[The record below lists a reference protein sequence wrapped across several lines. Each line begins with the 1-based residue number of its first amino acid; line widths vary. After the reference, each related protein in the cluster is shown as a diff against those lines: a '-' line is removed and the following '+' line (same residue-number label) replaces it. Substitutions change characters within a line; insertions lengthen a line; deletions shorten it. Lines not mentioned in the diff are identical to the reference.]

1 YSSLGLNF
9 YNENEKTLA
18 LFRVNLTKDIF
29 EEVKGRDLYDT
40 DSIAFTYSESMRQRS
55 RFFPIAS
62 EQEKF
67 IKKFDRENLSAG
79 YVEGKSSVSQVLY
92 SIRKDGKSCF
102 VKISASITRHP
113 LTGELVAFITEQECN
128 SEKVKDTLMGKILAK
143 QFDMVC
149 YLVNG
154 QYGVTIG
161 QRGSISRGNVFP
173 VSSNGS
179 YVQYLTNQVFPVLS
193 GTEDEKAAMRK
204 ALEIET
210 IEEKL
215 KEVEPYVVNISIEID
230 GDVYYKQFDF
240 YSIDPDAKFYI
251 LLKSDTTEI
260 QKQHIAINDQLKEA
274 LEAANQA
281 NVAKTAFLS
290 NMSHEI
296 RTPMN
301 AIIGLNK
308 LALSDSDLSDKTRDY
323 LEKIGGSA
331 QHLLGLI
338 NDILDMSRIESG
350 RMVLKKEE
358 FHFSEMIEQI
368 NTMMNGQCGDK
379 GIKYDCVFTGHVDE
393 YYIGDVMKLKQVLI
407 NVLGNAVKFTE
418 PGGTVRFTVER
429 MEGYEG
435 QSNIRFTVSDT
446 GIGMDKDYIPKLFDP
461 FSQEN
466 SGGGNKYGSSGLG
479 MAITKNIVDMMNG
492 RIQVESEK
500 GAGTTFAI
508 DIPLRKS
515 EKQHG
520 GVSDIKPQD
529 LKVLLVDDDPIAGR
543 HAALVLEE
551 IGIASDLCYS
561 GAEAVELIKLQA
573 ARRENFNLIFMD
585 WKMPDMD
592 GVETTRKIREIIGN
606 ETAIIIL
613 TAYNWDDVH
622 DEAISAGVDGF
633 IPKPLFA
640 GNVLDELRST
650 MARKAMN
657 GQEERPKADL
667 AGRRILVAEDNMIN
681 YEIIS
686 EILKIRDMTVEHA
699 ENGQIAVDMFT
710 SNPAG
715 YYDAVLM
722 DLQMPVMDGLTSAET
737 IRSQETDD
745 SKTIPIIALTANAFD
760 EDVQRTIRAGMNA
773 HLSKPVEPEQVYE
786 TLEEFIAYSEA
797 EQGGD
802 QNGN

>member
-1 YSSLGLNF
+1 MTKDEKTLSKDVELRNQEAREHFLRAIEQMHNNAVLTRIGEDGRMETVFVSEEFADMMECSVEEAKRMMSGMSFFKSTNPEDRPLVRSMLRNRVTYDGKSDLTIQKITAKKNRIWVNVHYSFISDFGEEYLYCTYTNVDTLKQHEERLRMTYSSLGLNF

-179 YVQYLTNQVFPVLS
+179 YVQYLTNQVCPVLS
-193 GTEDEKAAMRK
+193 GTEDEKKAMRK

-308 LALSDSDLSDKTRDY
+308 LALSDSELSDKTRDY

-338 NDILDMSRIESG
+338 NDILDMSHIESG

-379 GIKYDCVFTGHVDE
+379 GIKYDCVFTGHVD
-393 YYIGDVMKLKQVLI
+393 
-407 NVLGNAVKFTE
+407 
-418 PGGTVRFTVER
+418 
-429 MEGYEG
+429 
-435 QSNIRFTVSDT
+435 
-446 GIGMDKDYIPKLFDP
+446 
-461 FSQEN
+461 
-466 SGGGNKYGSSGLG
+466 
-479 MAITKNIVDMMNG
+479 
-492 RIQVESEK
+492 
-500 GAGTTFAI
+500 
-508 DIPLRKS
+508 
-515 EKQHG
+515 
-520 GVSDIKPQD
+520 
-529 LKVLLVDDDPIAGR
+529 
-543 HAALVLEE
+543 
-551 IGIASDLCYS
+551 
-561 GAEAVELIKLQA
+561 
-573 ARRENFNLIFMD
+573 
-585 WKMPDMD
+585 
-592 GVETTRKIREIIGN
+592 
-606 ETAIIIL
+606 
-613 TAYNWDDVH
+613 
-622 DEAISAGVDGF
+622 
-633 IPKPLFA
+633 
-640 GNVLDELRST
+640 
-650 MARKAMN
+650 
-657 GQEERPKADL
+657 
-667 AGRRILVAEDNMIN
+667 
-681 YEIIS
+681 
-686 EILKIRDMTVEHA
+686 
-699 ENGQIAVDMFT
+699 
-710 SNPAG
+710 
-715 YYDAVLM
+715 
-722 DLQMPVMDGLTSAET
+722 
-737 IRSQETDD
+737 
-745 SKTIPIIALTANAFD
+745 
-760 EDVQRTIRAGMNA
+760 
-773 HLSKPVEPEQVYE
+773 
-786 TLEEFIAYSEA
+786 
-797 EQGGD
+797 
-802 QNGN
+802 